1 MVTLKNEPY
10 PLTLNV
16 GTKLVKDPSLTIAF
30 TPHLG
35 SPDVSDTFRAI
46 CSLAKRGFCPC
57 NHATVR
63 RTTEEINDVKASLSY
78 FVAVSIERGSASGVC
93 SGGGGGNVAS
103 GRG

>member
-1 MVTLKNEPY
+1 MKYCPE
-10 PLTLNV
+10 V
-16 GTKLVKDPSLTIAF
+16 GKQSLIIAF
-30 TPHLG
+30 TPI
-35 SPDVSDTFRAI
+35 SAPDTFRAI
-46 CSLAKRGFCPC
+46 YSLTKRGFCPC